1 GRQQQC
7 VGPRPVQGD
16 RFFLN
21 WGNMPAT
28 IIPDSLR
35 RRSHRISST
44 KISHIALLNS
54 LILWCLRL
62 IAWCSLFRLRLWLT
76 HRFRPK
82 TFRRLFRELHGQLN
96 TTTFDDV
103 LIHSASP
110 PSKAASI
117 AARRDSRPLT
127 SAISCECVAG
137 VNVDGFPVTS
147 PHATGDESPA
157 PGDHGSPSSSTKT
170 TWPRN

>member
-1 GRQQQC
+1 
-7 VGPRPVQGD
+7 
-16 RFFLN
+16 
-21 WGNMPAT
+21 MPAT

-54 LILWCLRL
+54 LILWCLRFIL
-62 IAWCSLFRLRLWLT
+62 WLPALRWGRFRLV
-76 HRFRPK
+76 HRGSTD

-110 PSKAASI
+110 PSRPSTFVSSASNCDSRSAI
-117 AARRDSRPLT
+117 RDSKPVT